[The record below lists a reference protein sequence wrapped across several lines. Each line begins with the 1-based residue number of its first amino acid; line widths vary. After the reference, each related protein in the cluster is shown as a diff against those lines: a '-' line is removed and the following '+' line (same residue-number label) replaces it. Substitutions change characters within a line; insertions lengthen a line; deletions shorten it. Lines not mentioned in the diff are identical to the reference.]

1 MISVLLCFCG
11 LRFKT
16 PSEAEF
22 PKGFQH
28 RSKMFAF
35 DRSEVRKRN
44 ILELVFISR
53 NAKVVLYFTS
63 KQLIYDSLTSDITV
77 VVF

>member
-1 MISVLLCFCG
+1 MISVLVFVVYV
-11 LRFKT
+11 LRLLWK
-16 PSEAEF
+16 PSF
-22 PKGFQH
+22 RKVFNTVL
-28 RSKMFAF
+28 KCFAF

-44 ILELVFISR
+44 ILELVFVIR

-77 VVF
+77 GVLF